1 MNASASPQPL
11 RGISVLDFT
20 HYLAGP
26 TCTRI
31 LADLGAEVIKIEPL
45 HGEEARHVLQV
56 NGYGAMFAFTCA
68 GKKSVCVDLKAP
80 EGLALATELIAKVDV
95 AVENFAP
102 GTMARLGLGF
112 ERLQAI
118 NPSLIVASV
127 SGFGQFGPMSHHTSF
142 DIIGQAMSGV
152 MDMTGEPDGPPQ
164 YVGNYIGDPNT
175 GIHAALGV
183 CAALFER
190 SQTGEGKH
198 IDVSQVE
205 ALLYL
210 DMCNVAKYS
219 LSAGQEQP
227 TRFGAHHYA
236 VAPLGVFKARRG
248 YIVIQAMEHQFPKL
262 AEAMGQPELTED
274 PRFAHNAARLEH
286 AKALAVVIE
295 RWLQTFDDDEEPL
308 SRLAEARIPSAPV
321 LSVGQAFNHP
331 HIRARGMV
339 KQVTHPTFGP
349 MEITNT
355 PFFMSGRPTEAQG
368 PAPLLGEHNYTVLTE
383 QLGYSA
389 ERIERLTELGVLSEE
404 PAVAELRARP
414 PRPTN

>member
-1 MNASASPQPL
+1 MTPAAAPQPL
-11 RGISVLDFT
+11 RGIKVLDFT

-31 LADLGAEVIKIEPL
+31 LADLGAEVIKIEPIA
-45 HGEEARHVLQV
+45 GESGRHVLQV
-56 NGYGAMFAFTCA
+56 NGYGAMFGFTCA

-80 EGLALATELIAKVDV
+80 EGLALATELVAKVDV

-102 GTMARLGLGF
+102 GTMERLGLGF
-112 ERLQAI
+112 DRLHEI
-118 NPSLIVASV
+118 NPALIVASV
-127 SGFGQFGPMSHHTSF
+127 SGFGQFGPLSRHTSF

-152 MDMTGEPDGPPQ
+152 MDMTGDPDGPPQ

-190 SQTGEGKH
+190 AQTGRGQH

-219 LSAGQEQP
+219 LSEGKETP

-248 YIVIQAMEHQFPKL
+248 YIVIQAMEHQFPNL
-262 AEAMGQPELTED
+262 AKAMGQPELLQDT
-274 PRFAHNAARLEH
+274 RFADNPARLAH
-286 AKALAVVIE
+286 AAALARVIE
-295 RWLQTFDDDEEPL
+295 AWLQSFDDDETPL
-308 SRLAEARIPSAPV
+308 ARLAEARIPSAPV
-321 LSVGQAFNHP
+321 LNVGQALDHP

-339 KQVTHPTFGP
+339 KQVQHPTFGP

-368 PAPLLGEHNYTVLTE
+368 PAPLLGEHNRDVLME
-383 QLGYSA
+383 LLGYST
-389 ERIERLTELGVLSEE
+389 ERIERLTADGVLAEE
-404 PAVAELRARP
+404 PAVGEIRARQSP
-414 PRPTN
+414 HPS